1 MGLPQN
7 SASKRRPW
15 LLSLLKL
22 RMRLLFLIGY
32 FGNLTWPPPCALHPG
47 TLALHGCPLSSWG
60 PVSWIL
66 VLQSSFV
73 LPCLAP
79 LLLAWGGEEDFLEIS
94 TH

>member
-22 RMRLLFLIGY
+22 RMRLLFLICY
-32 FGNLTWPPPCALHPG
+32 FWELNLAP
-47 TLALHGCPLSSWG
+47 TLCPAPQDTGSSWVPLSSWG
-60 PVSWIL
+60 QVSWIL
-66 VLQSSFV
+66 VLQNSFV

-79 LLLAWGGEEDFLEIS
+79 LLLAWGEEVLEIS